1 MKISNIK
8 LITLTLAVFASVTSV
23 AIAQVGIGTVNPEAS
38 SMLDITSTEKGM
50 LTPRMT
56 TVQRT
61 AISSP
66 ANGLLVYD
74 TTENAF
80 YFYKSSAWSKIDSA
94 KRSMHKLI
102 QSEADLAAELVA
114 GGGST
119 YLLSTDTLYEING
132 TIALLHPIDLN
143 NAYIIGF
150 DTNEDILFKSGGTM
164 FSGTKGGSIKGVT
177 LTAPG
182 GTVFGIAGTN
192 TDSFIFRDAVVAN
205 SASVGSISGFG
216 LTFVSIV
223 QFVGN
228 TTGITYSSITK
239 LLLSNMGW
247 LSTNA
252 GTYETFTGNFNF
264 IQKQGGFSEING
276 SAIGIDVSSN
286 PTVSNG
292 VLTGVSFSG
301 TSTQYVKRYTSGSYV
316 GYNFDNAWTVDCPGI
331 PVESDQVATGN
342 IYYDGTITTG
352 FVQNITDN
360 NPLNLTGNSGSN
372 STTAVNLLRMSS
384 STDNRLTY
392 LGKKTR
398 TFQISASL
406 SVRGNT
412 TTGNYYGFF
421 IRKNGVTVTGTT
433 LVETNS
439 LMRVN
444 NTSDI
449 NSLSIS
455 GTVELAPNDYIEI
468 WGQRLTSSGT
478 TSITVFSLN
487 LNIK

>member
-1 MKISNIK
+1 MRQSYIK
-8 LITLTLAVFASVTSV
+8 LPLKTLLLLLFLCCNYSLL
-23 AIAQVGIGTVNPEAS
+23 AQVGIGTTSPNS
-38 SMLDITSTEKGM
+38 SSILDVTSTDKGM

-56 TVQRT
+56 STERI

-74 TTENAF
+74 TTENSF
-80 YFYKSSAWSKIDSA
+80 YFYKSNVWSKIDSA

-102 QSEADLAAELVA
+102 QSEADLAAELTA

-119 YLLSTDTLYEING
+119 YRLSTDTLYEING

-182 GTVFGIAGTN
+182 GTVFGIAGAN

-301 TSTQYVKRYTSGSYV
+301 TSTQYVKRYTLGSYT
-316 GYNFDNAWTVDCPGI
+316 GFNFNNAWTVNCPGI
-331 PVESDQVATGN
+331 PVESDEVATGN
-342 IYYDGTITTG
+342 IYFNGTITSG
-352 FVQNITDN
+352 FLQSVSN
-360 NPLNLTGNSGSN
+360 NTEFNLTGNGSSN
-372 STTAVNLLRMSS
+372 STSAVNLLRMSS
-384 STDNRLTY
+384 PQNNRVQY

-398 TFQISASL
+398 TFQVSASL
-406 SVRGNT
+406 SVRGDISA
-412 TTGNYYGFF
+412 GDFYGFF
-421 IRKNGVTVTGTT
+421 IKRNSLNT
-433 LVETNS
+433 LVETNT

-449 NSLSIS
+449 NSLSIL
-455 GTVELAPNDYIEI
+455 GTVELNPGDYIEI
-468 WGQRLTSSGT
+468 WGQRLVGSGN
-478 TSITVFSLN
+478 TSISVFSLN

>member
-1 MKISNIK
+1 MKILNIK
-8 LITLTLAVFASVTSV
+8 LITLTLAIFASVTSV

-102 QSEADLAAELVA
+102 QSEADLAAELTA

-119 YLLSTDTLYEING
+119 YRLSTDTLYEING

-182 GTVFGIAGTN
+182 GTVFGIAGAN
-192 TDSFIFRDAVVAN
+192 TDNFIFRDSVVAN

-228 TTGITYSSITK
+228 TTGITYSNITK

-264 IQKQGGFSEING
+264 IQKQGGFSEVNG

-286 PTVSNG
+286 PAVGTG
-292 VLTGVSFSG
+292 VLTGVSFNG
-301 TSTQYVKRYTSGSYV
+301 TSTQYVKRYTSGSYT
-316 GYNFDNAWTVDCPGI
+316 GFNFNNAWTVNCPGI
-331 PVESDQVATGN
+331 PVESDEVATGN
-342 IYYDGTITTG
+342 IYFNGTITSG
-352 FVQNITDN
+352 FLQSVSN
-360 NPLNLTGNSGSN
+360 NAEFNLTGNGSSN
-372 STTAVNLLRMSS
+372 STSAVNLLRMSS
-384 STDNRLTY
+384 PQNNRLQY

-406 SVRGNT
+406 SVRGDVS
-412 TTGNYYGFF
+412 TGDFYGFF
-421 IRKNGVTVTGTT
+421 IKKNGATGTT
-433 LVETNS
+433 LVETNT

-468 WGQRLTSSGT
+468 WGQRLVGSGN
-478 TSITVFSLN
+478 TSISVFSLN

>member
-1 MKISNIK
+1 MKILNIK
-8 LITLTLAVFASVTSV
+8 LITLTLAIFASVTSV

-56 TVQRT
+56 TAQRT

-102 QSEADLAAELVA
+102 QSEADLAAELTA

-119 YLLSTDTLYEING
+119 YRLSTDTLYEING

-182 GTVFGIAGTN
+182 GTVFGIAGSN
-192 TDSFIFRDAVVAN
+192 TDNFIFRDAVVAN

-264 IQKQGGFSEING
+264 IQKQGGFSEVNG

-286 PTVSNG
+286 PAVGTG
-292 VLTGVSFSG
+292 VLTGVSFNG
-301 TSTQYVKRYTSGSYV
+301 TSTQYIKRYTSGSYT
-316 GYNFDNAWTVDCPGI
+316 GFNFNNAWTVNCPGI
-331 PVESDQVATGN
+331 PVESDEVATGN
-342 IYYDGTITTG
+342 IYFNGTITSG
-352 FVQNITDN
+352 FLQSVSN
-360 NPLNLTGNSGSN
+360 NAEFNLTGNGSSN
-372 STTAVNLLRMSS
+372 STSAVNLLRMSS
-384 STDNRLTY
+384 PQNNRLQY

-406 SVRGNT
+406 SVRGDVS
-412 TTGNYYGFF
+412 TGDFYGFF
-421 IRKNGVTVTGTT
+421 IKKNGATGIT
-433 LVETNS
+433 LVETNT

-468 WGQRLTSSGT
+468 WGQRLVGSGN
-478 TSITVFSLN
+478 TSISVFSLN

>member
-1 MKISNIK
+1 MKILNIK
-8 LITLTLAVFASVTSV
+8 LITLTLAIFASVTSV

-56 TVQRT
+56 TAQRT

-102 QSEADLAAELVA
+102 QSEADLAAELTA

-119 YLLSTDTLYEING
+119 YRLSTDTLYEING

-182 GTVFGIAGTN
+182 GTVFGIAGAN
-192 TDSFIFRDAVVAN
+192 TDNFIFRDAVVAN

-228 TTGITYSSITK
+228 TTGITYSNITK

-264 IQKQGGFSEING
+264 IQKQGGFSEVNG

-286 PTVSNG
+286 PAVGTG
-292 VLTGVSFSG
+292 VLTGVSFNG
-301 TSTQYVKRYTSGSYV
+301 TSTQYIKRYTSGSYT
-316 GYNFDNAWTVDCPGI
+316 GFNFNNAWTVNCPGI
-331 PVESDQVATGN
+331 PVESDEVATGN
-342 IYYDGTITTG
+342 IYFNGTITSG
-352 FVQNITDN
+352 FLQSVSN
-360 NPLNLTGNSGSN
+360 NAEFNLTGNGSSN
-372 STTAVNLLRMSS
+372 STSAVNLLRMSS
-384 STDNRLTY
+384 PQNNRLQY

-406 SVRGNT
+406 SVRGDVS
-412 TTGNYYGFF
+412 TGDFYGFF
-421 IRKNGVTVTGTT
+421 IKKNGATGIT
-433 LVETNS
+433 LVETNT

-468 WGQRLTSSGT
+468 WGQRLVGSGN
-478 TSITVFSLN
+478 TSISVFSLN